1 MGSWG
6 DGPIQNDDAVNWLAS
21 KLEEFLK
28 KTIENGTVDE
38 KIASMHVITQL
49 HLEPNY
55 EPYKTCPVG
64 YRFPNFEITECALK
78 SIEKLLK
85 GRDATRR
92 DLSGRR
98 RKIELEEDQIN
109 LLEKYKKKFEYIQ
122 AQFYLTPDKEK
133 LRRTSVKFP
142 E

>member
-1 MGSWG
+1 MGDWG
-6 DGPIQNDDAVNWLAS
+6 DGPIQNDDAVNWLCE
-21 KLEEFLK
+21 LEDFFKNTVEK
-28 KTIENGTVDE
+28 GTLDE
-38 KIASMHVITQL
+38 KIAAMHVITQL
-49 HLEPNY
+49 QLEPNC

-122 AQFYLTPDKEK
+122 AQFYLTPDKET